1 VTIAVRVAVVVD
13 RAPGLEFWVT
23 EVVVA
28 GGVGGVAVSFCTV
41 VAEAEPRV
49 EQPVKTRPEK
59 ATSSR

>member
-1 VTIAVRVAVVVD
+1 
-13 RAPGLEFWVT
+13 LEFWVT

-28 GGVGGVAVSFCTV
+28 GGVGGVVVSFCTV

-49 EQPVKTRPEK
+49 EQPVRTRPEK